1 MNLDKQNSL
10 ISNSSIISAA
20 KEQVS
25 SDLGGEAII
34 LNLKSGV
41 YHGLNEVAAKIWNII
56 QNPKSVNDVRTI
68 LLEEY
73 EVDFQQCDRDLKELL
88 QELTKVGLIEI
99 KNQQA

>member
-10 ISNSSIISAA
+10 INDSSIISAA
-20 KEQVS
+20 KEQIS

-99 KNQQA
+99 NDRQA

>member
-10 ISNSSIISAA
+10 INDSSIISAA

-56 QNPKSVNDVRTI
+56 QNPKSVDDVRAI

-99 KNQQA
+99 NEQQA

>member
-10 ISNSSIISAA
+10 INDSSIISAA
-20 KEQVS
+20 KEQIS

>member
-1 MNLDKQNSL
+1 MYLDKQDSL
-10 ISNSSIISAA
+10 IDDSSIVSAA
-20 KEQVS
+20 KEQIS
-25 SDLGGEAII
+25 SELGEEAII

-41 YHGLNEVAAKIWNII
+41 YHGLNEVAAKIWNLI
-56 QNPKSVNDVRTI
+56 QKPKSVDDVRAI

-99 KNQQA
+99 NNQQA

>member
-1 MNLDKQNSL
+1 MNLNKQNSL
-10 ISNSSIISAA
+10 IDDSSIVSAT
-20 KEQVS
+20 KEQIS

-41 YHGLNEVAAKIWNII
+41 YHGLNEVAAKIWNLI
-56 QNPKSVNDVRTI
+56 QNPKPVGDVRTI

-99 KNQQA
+99 NNQQA

>member
-56 QNPKSVNDVRTI
+56 QNPKSVDDVRAI
-68 LLEEY
+68 ILEEY

-99 KNQQA
+99 NDRQA

>member
-10 ISNSSIISAA
+10 INDSAIISAA
-20 KEQVS
+20 KEQIS

-99 KNQQA
+99 NNQQA